1 MNIRILQAYMA
12 TCRHFNIPAT
22 RDGLMGFAAWVKN
35 GVAVVKSL
43 AVNELLSNGGLTNDY

>member
-22 RDGLMGFAAWVKN
+22 RDGLMEFAAHFKR
-35 GVAVVKSL
+35 
-43 AVNELLSNGGLTNDY
+43 GGTANV